1 MIAASFMALVN
12 QGLQVQ
18 NHVGIARA
26 QRNADDGEPFA
37 QADGID
43 FALLRAGGPKEADT
57 VTGVRLLEDTP
68 NGRGKDRSALP
79 HEVNFDEIN
88 PATLERVTFSKV
100 PLSLDRFEF
109 VARAEQ
115 LQRRNQPGIFVTD
128 LEPTFDLFN
137 EPNPD
142 RF

>member
-1 MIAASFMALVN
+1 MITASFVALID

-26 QRNADDGEPFA
+26 QRNADDGEPLA

-43 FALLRAGGPKEADT
+43 FALLRAGGPKDADT
-57 VTGVRLLEDTP
+57 VTGVRILEDTP

-79 HEVNFDEIN
+79 HEVNFDEVN
-88 PATLERVTFSKV
+88 PATLKRVTFSKV

-115 LQRRNQPGIFVTD
+115 LQRGNQAA
-128 LEPTFDLFN
+128 L
-137 EPNPD
+137 
-142 RF
+142 